1 MIAKFS
7 VKKPYTVLV
16 GVIMAVVLGIV
27 SLTKMTTDLLPNI
40 NLPYVIVMTTYIG
53 ASPETVEMAVTKP
66 VESSMATVSN
76 IESISSVS
84 SENYSM
90 VILEFAQSADMNAV
104 SLEIREN
111 LDQISSYWDDAVGN
125 PIIMKLNPDMMP
137 VMVAAIGME
146 GATDAQVSELAKNT
160 IVPQLESIEGVASAS
175 ATGLLEESVNVII
188 RQDKINAINKQVFG
202 YIDEELEEQEQ
213 ELEDGRK
220 ELEDG
225 KKEIADGK
233 KELADA
239 QKELEDSKKELED
252 GKAELEENKSKLEDG
267 KRELEQK
274 KEEVTQQL
282 EEMETELLTAKAD
295 LEAAKIN
302 INAQIMLL
310 EEIQKKL
317 KDSLGGNSG
326 DLNGQMEKLDGQIA
340 QKEGEIA
347 AVEEQ
352 IALLEGQIMAV
363 EEQIALLDA
372 QLAQDEE
379 MTAQADAQ
387 IGEIDSKISAIQAT
401 ENFASNYTE
410 QNVEY
415 IQGKVDEEAPDAAG
429 EIRSILQEYENSMS
443 GGELI
448 ASLGERRGSLEGQ
461 RAELENQKAEAAN
474 RKAEIEN
481 QKLELQIQKAELEK
495 QRDEPETGLAAQRE
509 RLVMER
515 DALMEAK
522 ASLQQLRE
530 EIQAALE
537 QNGIQIPDMDL
548 DGMLRQ
554 LRDSLGPIDENLEK
568 VDDGLT
574 QLYKGNLQAATEL
587 ANAQSKLDLGEM
599 QVTLAEKQ
607 METGEKQ
614 LESGQEQIDDAF
626 KQLDDALE
634 QLKEGE
640 EQLDEGAEK
649 LEEAREDAYAQ
660 ADMKDI
666 LTVDTVK
673 SLLAAQNFSMPGGY
687 VTEEGID
694 YLVRVGDKPVTVEEL
709 AAMPILNPDMDG
721 VDVITLSDVADVFMT
736 DNSADIY
743 TNINGSAGVLITLQ
757 KQTGYS
763 TGDVSDKL
771 KEKFEELTREQDGL
785 SMIILMDQGIYIDMV
800 MDSIA
805 SSLLFGALLA
815 ILVLILFLKDLRPT
829 LIIAFSIPI
838 SLVTAIACMYFSGVT
853 LNIISL
859 SGLSLGVGMLV
870 DNSIVVIE
878 NIYRMRSEGKGMREA
893 AVEGAKEVAGAI
905 MASTLTTVCV
915 FLPIVF
921 TEGITRQLFV
931 DMGLTFGY
939 SLVASLVVALTVVPA
954 MASKMLSKT
963 KEATKESRFFEALV
977 TVYEKALRLSLK
989 WKPVTLLM
997 ALALVGFSA
1006 ALALSKG
1013 TAFMP
1018 EMESTQIMVT
1028 VSLPDGTPL
1037 EETGKV
1043 TDEIV
1048 ERIRTIEDVVDV
1060 GAMASTSSMMMLTG
1074 GGNSSDNVT
1083 DLYITLRED
1092 KELTGEQLAKRIEGM
1107 MADMEEVELVINTSS
1122 MDMSALGGSG
1132 ISIQVRGR
1140 EIDTL
1145 QEIAGDVAA
1154 IVESTEGTAEVSDGM
1169 EDSTEEL
1176 RIIIDRNKAI
1186 EHGLTVAQIFQQI
1199 AARLSDASSATTFE
1213 TEIREY
1219 DVYVKS
1225 AEDIALTRETVK
1237 RIPIDVTKKD
1247 GTKEKV
1253 RLSEIAKFETKVS
1266 PDAVNRAEQ
1275 NRYIGVTASIAEGYN
1290 VGLVSQELQERL
1302 KGYQL
1307 PDGYTLVF
1315 SGENETI
1322 MEAMEQLMLMLLLA
1336 VVFMYLIMVAQFQSL
1351 LSPFIIMFTIP
1362 LAFTGGFL
1370 GLYISGS
1377 EVSVIAVI
1385 GFVMLAGVIVNNGIV
1400 LVDYINQLR
1409 EAGMEKKEAIV
1420 EAGRTRLRP
1429 VLMTAMTT
1437 ILALSTMA
1445 FGHDMGA
1452 ELSRPMAIVTIGGL
1466 IYGTVLTLVVVPCI
1480 YDIFKREKRAKD
1492 IG

>member
-1 MIAKFS
+1 MISKTS

-40 NLPYVIVMTTYIG
+40 NLPYVIVMTTYVG

-90 VILEFAQSADMNAV
+90 VIMEFAQNADMNAV

-111 LDQISSYWDDAVGN
+111 LDQIKSYWDESVGN

-137 VMVAAIGME
+137 VMVAAVGME
-146 GATDAQVSELAKNT
+146 GATDAQVSELAKNM
-160 IVPQLESIEGVASAS
+160 IVPELESIEGVASAS

-188 RQDKINAINKQVFG
+188 RQDKIDKINQQVFG
-202 YIDEELEEQEQ
+202 YIDGELEEQEEQ
-213 ELEDGRK
+213 LEDSRK

-233 KELADA
+233 AELADA
-239 QKELEDSKKELED
+239 QKELNDSRQELED
-252 GKAELEENKSKLEDG
+252 GKAELEENKAKLEDG
-267 KRELEQK
+267 KRQLEEK
-274 KEEVTQQL
+274 KGEVTQQL
-282 EEMETELLTAKAD
+282 AETETMLLTAKAD

-302 INAQIMLL
+302 ITAQITML
-310 EEIQKKL
+310 EKIK
-317 KDSLGGNSG
+317 
-326 DLNGQMEKLDGQIA
+326 EKLDSTMGDSQCSLDEKLAELDSRIA
-340 QKEGEIA
+340 E
-347 AVEEQ
+347 
-352 IALLEGQIMAV
+352 
-363 EEQIALLDA
+363 LDA
-372 QLAQDEE
+372 QIAALDGQLTELESRLADIDRQIIAMDAASTYASGYPEQDVSYILEE
-379 MTAQADAQ
+379 LNNNPPTYGSAD
-387 IGEIDSKISAIQAT
+387 EIRALL
-401 ENFASNYTE
+401 
-410 QNVEY
+410 VEY
-415 IQGKVDEEAPDAAG
+415 DGSLSGSEVAG
-429 EIRSILQEYENSMS
+429 YLQE
-443 GGELI
+443 
-448 ASLGERRGSLEGQ
+448 
-461 RAELENQKAEAAN
+461 
-474 RKAEIEN
+474 RKAG
-481 QKLELQIQKAELEK
+481 LESQKAELEY
-495 QRDEPETGLAAQRE
+495 QRDNPETGLKAQRE
-509 RLVMER
+509 KLAQEKEYIEGEK
-515 DALMEAK
+515 AL
-522 ASLQQLRE
+522 LLQLRE
-530 EIQAALE
+530 EIV
-537 QNGIQIPDMDL
+537 NMIQQSGLNIPNLDL
-548 DGMLRQ
+548 GGMLQ
-554 LRDSLGPIDENLEK
+554 KLRDSLGPINENLK
-568 VDDGLT
+568 QVDDGLK

-587 ANAQSKLDLGEM
+587 ANAQTKLDLGEM
-599 QVTLAEKQ
+599 QMTVAEQQ
-607 METGEKQ
+607 MESGEKQ
-614 LESGQEQIDDAF
+614 LESGQEQIDDAV
-626 KQLDDALE
+626 KQLDDALS

-640 EQLDEGAEK
+640 EQLAEGMEK
-649 LEEAREDAYAQ
+649 LAEAKEDAYAQ
-660 ADMKDI
+660 ADMTDI
-666 LTVDTVK
+666 LTSDTVK

-687 VTEEGID
+687 VTEDGID
-694 YLVRVGDKPVTVEEL
+694 YLVRVGDKPGTVEEL
-709 AAMPILNPDMDG
+709 AAMPILNPDMEG
-721 VDVITLSDVADVFMT
+721 VDVITLADVADVFMT

-743 TNINGSAGVLITLQ
+743 TNINGSAGVLLTLQ

-771 KEKFEELTREQDGL
+771 KAKFEEMSEENENL

-805 SSLLFGALLA
+805 SSLLFGAALA
-815 ILVLILFLKDLRPT
+815 ILVLIVFLKDLRPT

-878 NIYRMRSEGKGMREA
+878 NIYRMRSEGRSMREA
-893 AVEGAKEVAGAI
+893 AIEGAREVAGAI

-939 SLVASLVVALTVVPA
+939 SLVASLAVALTVVPA
-954 MASKMLSKT
+954 MASKMLRKT
-963 KEATKESRFFEALV
+963 KEEEKESKFFGILING
-977 TVYEKALRLSLK
+977 YEKVLRLSLK
-989 WKPVTLLM
+989 IKPLVLLLV
-997 ALALVGFSA
+997 LALVIVSA
-1006 ALALSKG
+1006 MLALSRG

-1018 EMESTQIMVT
+1018 EMESTQIT
-1028 VSLPDGTPL
+1028 VSVKLPDGTPL
-1037 EETGKV
+1037 SETGER
-1043 TDEIV
+1043 TDEII
-1048 ERIRTIEDVVDV
+1048 ERIRSIEDVVDV
-1060 GAMASTSSMMMLTG
+1060 GAMASTSSMMLLTG
-1074 GGNSSDNVT
+1074 GGNSAT
-1083 DLYITLRED
+1083 DATDIYITLKED
-1092 KELTGEQLAKRIEGM
+1092 KKLTGDELAAQIEEM
-1107 MADMEEVELVINTSS
+1107 MADMEDVELVINTSS

-1140 EIDTL
+1140 ELDTL
-1145 QEIAGDVAA
+1145 QEIAADVAA
-1154 IVESTEGTAEVSDGM
+1154 IVAATEGTAEVSDGM
-1169 EDSTEEL
+1169 EDAAEEL
-1176 RIIIDRNKAI
+1176 RIIIDRDKAM
-1186 EHGLTVAQIFQQI
+1186 EHGLTVAQVFQQI
-1199 AARLSDASSATTFE
+1199 AAKLADATSATTFE
-1213 TEIREY
+1213 TEIKEY

-1225 AEDIALTRETVK
+1225 AKDIALTRETVRK
-1237 RIPIDVTKKD
+1237 LELDVTKKD

-1253 RLSEIAKFETKVS
+1253 RLSDIARFETKVS
-1266 PDAVNRAEQ
+1266 PTSVNRADQ

-1290 VGLVSQELQERL
+1290 VGLVSQDLQQQLNRFELPE
-1302 KGYQL
+1302 
-1307 PDGYTLVF
+1307 GYTLVM

-1322 MEAMEQLMLMLLLA
+1322 MEAMEQLMLMLILA
-1336 VVFMYLIMVAQFQSL
+1336 IVFMYLIMVAQFQSL

-1377 EVSVIAVI
+1377 EVSVISVI

-1409 EAGMEKKEAIV
+1409 ESGMEKKEAIV

-1466 IYGTVLTLVVVPCI
+1466 IYGTLLTLVVVPCI
-1480 YDIFKREKRAKD
+1480 YDIFRREKAAEKEE
-1492 IG
+1492 